1 MYDSYEGIILQEKL
15 WRFTSIRRNKIMKK
29 KKLFEIKE
37 WIVWKGR

>member
-29 KKLFEIKE
+29 KTF
-37 WIVWKGR
+37 WD